1 MNDKIYTVTMIP
13 PEKIDGVFQISRCV
27 GFYFDIEKAKA
38 IIVNG
43 GQSLCEYYYDYA
55 VIEEKREGYMVHDID
70 AKDYWY
76 KWNDKK
82 QNYFKCNKPKRFKS
96 VVCFGIG

>member
-13 PEKIDGVFQISRCV
+13 PEKIDGIPQSSRCV
-27 GFYFDIEKAKA
+27 AFYFSLEKAKNL
-38 IIVNG
+38 IVNG

-55 VIEEKREGYMVHDID
+55 VIEEKKEGYMVTGTKEH
-70 AKDYWY
+70 WY

-96 VVCFGIG
+96 IVCFGIG